1 MSLSAKL
8 SGRLSLKLVVTI
20 LFLTAISAIF
30 GVSMII
36 QYRNETAMIEDLSE
50 RIASTWAQLV
60 RNDLNNYLSAPPQAN
75 AVIAISLKS
84 APHINTQNLTE
95 ITPHLYDTISR
106 VFTNVPQLSFVAIG
120 TSDGNYAGVSREIVK
135 NKYTLTLKDSTTG
148 GALMFYT
155 DMEPTSAV
163 LNKFD
168 VYDPRVRPWYRD
180 SDTRKISLWTK
191 AYQDYDANRG
201 VTISYSTPAYDK
213 DNRYIG
219 IITSDIKLNGFN
231 RFLRNVAGLG
241 NSVILIL
248 NEENQIISHS
258 TDELTEHKSNI
269 IDFSSMEDPKLLRP
283 EQSQNPLVRVAAPLM
298 SVSDNQSHSFTLN
311 GETYFI
317 RMMSVG
323 NELNLKNWKVAVI
336 VAEKDLIGSLHED
349 RRTTIIWILCI
360 FASGVILTWFALSKV
375 TTPILS
381 VAHAARLLTRQQWLP
396 VKQDQFE
403 LKEIRLLNTA
413 FNDMSRSLSDAFHE
427 LEYSIEYDANTALMN
442 RTGFKKWLSHQYA
455 DDSHT
460 APSLSGLVLVN
471 INNTDVIKNSLGD
484 DSLNE
489 LYRLISARLQQYI
502 IELDL
507 SVIAVKSADH
517 EFMLAYLTPHEY
529 DYHKLIHVFYESFK
543 LHNDDVLIT
552 VNLGYLNRPFAAA
565 KLQEAYTQASIA
577 LSAARKQGEN
587 TGVAYDKTL
596 DANVGL
602 STQILTHL
610 NYALEQDELYLH
622 YQPIIALD
630 SERIIGAEVLIRW
643 QSPILGFVSPAQ
655 FIPIAEKSGLILPLG
670 SWVLQQA
677 CHAVAHKI
685 REQHWPD
692 NFELHVNLSVRQLMQ
707 ADFVQLVT
715 QCLHDAGLPATNLT
729 LEITESM
736 LIENL
741 SFIDERL
748 RELRQHGIR
757 IAIDDFGTGYS
768 SLSHLYKLS
777 FDCLKVD
784 RIFVSGLL
792 DSQNCAAVL
801 NSVVQLAHGFSVPM
815 VAEGVEKR
823 EEAELLRKM
832 GAQKAQGYYFSRPV
846 PLEQWAIDDT
856 TGQHRL
862 YILPNS

>member
-1 MSLSAKL
+1 M
-8 SGRLSLKLVVTI
+8 
-20 LFLTAISAIF
+20 
-30 GVSMII
+30 
-36 QYRNETAMIEDLSE
+36 
-50 RIASTWAQLV
+50 
-60 RNDLNNYLSAPPQAN
+60 
-75 AVIAISLKS
+75 
-84 APHINTQNLTE
+84 
-95 ITPHLYDTISR
+95 
-106 VFTNVPQLSFVAIG
+106 
-120 TSDGNYAGVSREIVK
+120 
-135 NKYTLTLKDSTTG
+135 
-148 GALMFYT
+148 
-155 DMEPTSAV
+155 
-163 LNKFD
+163 
-168 VYDPRVRPWYRD
+168 
-180 SDTRKISLWTK
+180 
-191 AYQDYDANRG
+191 
-201 VTISYSTPAYDK
+201 
-213 DNRYIG
+213 
-219 IITSDIKLNGFN
+219 
-231 RFLRNVAGLG
+231 
-241 NSVILIL
+241 
-248 NEENQIISHS
+248 
-258 TDELTEHKSNI
+258 
-269 IDFSSMEDPKLLRP
+269 
-283 EQSQNPLVRVAAPLM
+283 
-298 SVSDNQSHSFTLN
+298 
-311 GETYFI
+311 
-317 RMMSVG
+317 
-323 NELNLKNWKVAVI
+323 
-336 VAEKDLIGSLHED
+336 
-349 RRTTIIWILCI
+349 
-360 FASGVILTWFALSKV
+360 
-375 TTPILS
+375 
-381 VAHAARLLTRQQWLP
+381 
-396 VKQDQFE
+396 
-403 LKEIRLLNTA
+403 
-413 FNDMSRSLSDAFHE
+413 
-427 LEYSIEYDANTALMN
+427 
-442 RTGFKKWLSHQYA
+442 
-455 DDSHT
+455 
-460 APSLSGLVLVN
+460 LVN

-552 VNLGYLNRPFAAA
+552 VNLGYLNRPFAPA

-685 REQHWPD
+685 REQHWPA

-707 ADFVQLVT
+707 ADFVQRVT

-801 NSVVQLAHGFSVPM
+801 NSVVQLAHGFNVPM

-832 GAQKAQGYYFSRPV
+832 GAQKRRATISVAQFLWNNGLSMIRQDNTGYTSCRIANRRSIR
-846 PLEQWAIDDT
+846 EQE
-856 TGQHRL
+856 
-862 YILPNS
+862 